1 MGVATEI
8 VEIVAALAVVAVKG
22 AFVAGAE
29 LRGLNVLP
37 TSPDVDP
44 VCGAGD
50 NSLVVE
56 AMFAAK
62 SAAAPGALA
71 YFFHYF
77 EISPVLRS
85 TGFDN

>member
-1 MGVATEI
+1 MGIATEI
-8 VEIVAALAVVAVKG
+8 VEVVAVLPVEAVKG
-22 AFVAGAE
+22 AFVAGA
-29 LRGLNVLP
+29 GLGGLDVLP

-62 SAAAPGALA
+62 S
-71 YFFHYF
+71 
-77 EISPVLRS
+77 
-85 TGFDN
+85 GFPHESGTSVI